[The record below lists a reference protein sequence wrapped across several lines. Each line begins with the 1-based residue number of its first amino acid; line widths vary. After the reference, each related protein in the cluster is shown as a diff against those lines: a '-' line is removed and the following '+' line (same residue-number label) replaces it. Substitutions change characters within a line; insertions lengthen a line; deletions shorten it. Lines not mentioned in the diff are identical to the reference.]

1 MSNPMANI
9 TSSSIKRTLD
19 PIEWEIQAKRIK
31 LDQTSTKSL
40 GLLSP
45 PVTPEKRDRI
55 LNVQANSVSSLNTK
69 LFGAVKSQPLSVY
82 SRAKK
87 LFLRSS
93 AVELDGFALTAREA
107 EAHLLRQHIDR
118 CLLKL
123 ESTSIY
129 VSGPPGTGKTAQVN
143 AILSSLI
150 VGDIENADDKVY
162 KVPVRIDSKKINRR
176 LRIAKINC
184 MTVRKAE
191 DIFDAIYSDLEGQ
204 FTRKKRTAQDLK
216 RYLADKSKC
225 DITIVV
231 LDEMDNLMG
240 NNSQQVL
247 FDLFSW
253 ASDMSNDNP
262 KLAIIGIA
270 NALDLTDRFLPR
282 LKSNNISPKLIPFL
296 PYTADQIK
304 QVLTAKL
311 CCLVDGKT
319 NVPPLVHP
327 AAIQLCAK
335 KAAITTGDLRSA
347 FDIMHRALELTESLQ
362 VQKLGSKELYNLT
375 LENAPKVMIA
385 QLARVCNSTVSS
397 NFNSKLKDL
406 NIQHKTVLCSLIKYE
421 EVLKSQKSKT
431 IASINSFY
439 SYYASLQDVRK
450 VIGVLNRGEF
460 LEVLSSL
467 ESDSFINISSS
478 MNAKIHTTSKIKGP
492 ISYGDSRLSSSVPK
506 MDILKIVDDI
516 GILKKILA
524 GTENCI

>member
-9 TSSSIKRTLD
+9 TSSAIKRTLD
-19 PIEWEIQAKRIK
+19 PIEWEIQGKRIK
-31 LDQTSTKSL
+31 LNQTSTTSL

-45 PVTPEKRDRI
+45 PVTPEKHDRI
-55 LNVQANSVSSLNTK
+55 LNVQASSVSSLNTK
-69 LFGAVKSQPLSVY
+69 LFGAAKSQPLSVY

-93 AVELDGFALTAREA
+93 AVDVDGFALTAREP
-107 EAHLLRQHIDR
+107 EAHLLRQHIDQ

-123 ESTSIY
+123 ESTSMY

-143 AILSSLI
+143 AILNSLI
-150 VGDIENADDKVY
+150 VGDIENADAKIY
-162 KVPVRIDSKKINRR
+162 KVPVRINSKRINRR
-176 LRIAKINC
+176 VRIAKINC

-204 FTRKKRTAQDLK
+204 FTRKKRTAQELK
-216 RYLADKSKC
+216 RFLADESKC
-225 DITIVV
+225 DITLVV

-240 NNSQQVL
+240 NSQQVL
-247 FDLFSW
+247 FELFSW

-282 LKSNNISPKLIPFL
+282 LKCNNISPRLIPFL

-311 CCLVDGKT
+311 CSLVDNKT
-319 NVPPLVHP
+319 TIPPLVHP

-362 VQKLGSKELYNLT
+362 AQKLGSKELHSLT
-375 LENAPKVMIA
+375 FENAPKVMIA

-450 VIGVLNRGEF
+450 VIGALNRGEF

-467 ESDSFINISSS
+467 ESDSFINICSTT
-478 MNAKIHTTSKIKGP
+478 NAKIHATSKIKGP
-492 ISYGDSRLSSSVPK
+492 ISYGDSRLSSTVPK
-506 MDILKIVDDI
+506 MDILKIIDDI

>member
-1 MSNPMANI
+1 M
-9 TSSSIKRTLD
+9 D
-19 PIEWEIQAKRIK
+19 
-31 LDQTSTKSL
+31 
-40 GLLSP
+40 
-45 PVTPEKRDRI
+45 
-55 LNVQANSVSSLNTK
+55 
-69 LFGAVKSQPLSVY
+69 
-82 SRAKK
+82 
-87 LFLRSS
+87 
-93 AVELDGFALTAREA
+93 LDGFALTAREA
-107 EAHLLRQHIDR
+107 EARLLRQHIDQ

-150 VGDIENADDKVY
+150 VEDIENADDRIY
-162 KVPVRIDSKKINRR
+162 KVPVRIDSKRINRR

-204 FTRKKRTAQDLK
+204 FTRKRRTSQDLK
-216 RYLADKSKC
+216 RFLTDKSKC

-240 NNSQQVL
+240 NSQQVL

-304 QVLTAKL
+304 QILTAKL
-311 CCLVDGKT
+311 CSLADGKT

-362 VQKLGSKELYNLT
+362 LQKLGSKELYNLT
-375 LENAPKVMIA
+375 LENAPKVMIS

-421 EVLKSQKSKT
+421 EVLKSQKSKI

-478 MNAKIHTTSKIKGP
+478 MNSKIHTT
-492 ISYGDSRLSSSVPK
+492 LSSSVPK

>member
-1 MSNPMANI
+1 MSNPMADI

-31 LDQTSTKSL
+31 LDQASAKSS

-55 LNVQANSVSSLNTK
+55 LNVQANSLNSLNTK
-69 LFGAVKSQPLSVY
+69 LFGSVKSQPLSVY

-93 AVELDGFALTAREA
+93 AMDLDGFALTAREA
-107 EAHLLRQHIDR
+107 EARLLRQHIDQ

-150 VGDIENADDKVY
+150 VEDIENADDRIY
-162 KVPVRIDSKKINRR
+162 KVPVRIDSKRINRR

-204 FTRKKRTAQDLK
+204 FTRKRRTSQDLK
-216 RYLADKSKC
+216 RFLTDKSKC

-240 NNSQQVL
+240 NSQQVL

-304 QVLTAKL
+304 QILTAKL
-311 CCLVDGKT
+311 CSLADGKT

-362 VQKLGSKELYNLT
+362 LQKLGSKELYNLT
-375 LENAPKVMIA
+375 LENAPKVMIS

-421 EVLKSQKSKT
+421 EVLKSQKSKI

-478 MNAKIHTTSKIKGP
+478 MNSKIHATSKIKGP

>member
-1 MSNPMANI
+1 MANI
-9 TSSSIKRTLD
+9 TSSAIKRTLD
-19 PIEWEIQAKRIK
+19 PIEWEIQGKRIK
-31 LDQTSTKSL
+31 LNQTSTTSL

-45 PVTPEKRDRI
+45 PVTPEKHDRI
-55 LNVQANSVSSLNTK
+55 LNVQASSVSSLNTK
-69 LFGAVKSQPLSVY
+69 LFGAAKSQPLSVY

-93 AVELDGFALTAREA
+93 AVDVDGFALTAREP
-107 EAHLLRQHIDR
+107 EAHLLRQHIDQ

-123 ESTSIY
+123 ESTSMY

-143 AILSSLI
+143 AILNSLI
-150 VGDIENADDKVY
+150 VGDIENADAKIY
-162 KVPVRIDSKKINRR
+162 KVPVRINSKRINRR
-176 LRIAKINC
+176 VRIAKINC

-204 FTRKKRTAQDLK
+204 FTRKKRTAQELK
-216 RYLADKSKC
+216 RFLADESKC
-225 DITIVV
+225 DITLVV

-240 NNSQQVL
+240 NSQQVL
-247 FDLFSW
+247 FELFSW

-282 LKSNNISPKLIPFL
+282 LKCNNISPRLIPFL

-311 CCLVDGKT
+311 CCLVDNKT
-319 NVPPLVHP
+319 TIPPLVHP

-362 VQKLGSKELYNLT
+362 AQKLGSKELHSLT
-375 LENAPKVMIA
+375 FENAPKVMIA

-397 NFNSKLKDL
+397 NFNSKLKNL

-450 VIGVLNRGEF
+450 VIGALNRGEF

-467 ESDSFINISSS
+467 ESDSFINICSTT
-478 MNAKIHTTSKIKGP
+478 NAKIHATSKIKGP
-492 ISYGDSRLSSSVPK
+492 VSYGDSRLSSTVPK
-506 MDILKIVDDI
+506 MDILKIIDDI